1 MGSEARRFR
10 PGSALVAGAARGRGA
25 AKRPC
30 ERCFLAAVIFLAAA
44 LPRVVMSCPRTG
56 GGRRGDPHPP
66 CGAKSVPLFPCCLRS
81 RYRADGKPVVDF
93 RIADVYCF
101 VNCISK
107 RIASR
112 LKCWKKAKKRCA
124 YILYF
129 RKIAY
134 LCSPFWTMEIDFL
147 TIKGQFKK
155 CQLFNS

>member
-1 MGSEARRFR
+1 M
-10 PGSALVAGAARGRGA
+10 RGKVR
-25 AKRPC
+25 
-30 ERCFLAAVIFLAAA
+30 AA
-44 LPRVVMSCPRTG
+44 L
-56 GGRRGDPHPP
+56 
-66 CGAKSVPLFPCCLRS
+66 PCCLRS

-107 RIASR
+107 KNR
-112 LKCWKKAKKRCA
+112 KPAKMLEKGEKRCA

-155 CQLFNS
+155 FQLFNS